1 MIRLCRDCRYYR
13 AEPNMRSLDKCLHPL
28 LAKAPDLVRGDP
40 QTTFCDSARAD
51 SDKCGPDAVR
61 FEPIPVREVA

>member
-1 MIRLCRDCRYYR
+1 
-13 AEPNMRSLDKCLHPL
+13 MRSLDKCLHPL